1 MKRMKHLDC
10 WGVKHIAP
18 HSPGEPFESWFA
30 RVKSQVPHLPRCVAE
45 SWVHRNWE
53 SSEYDWLPLQCLR
66 FERHMWSV
74 QQVLGVTEG
83 VEPDW
88 ARPWS
93 QGLASGDWAHAP
105 TWLGR
110 YMLENRT
117 WPVPI
122 IVLDN
127 RAGFSGPDGE
137 PLARHHLLEGHM
149 RYAYFHHLVR
159 SGDVLSKHAV
169 WLASL
174 EIAGRNGTARRGPP
188 RPSPAA

>member
-1 MKRMKHLDC
+1 MKRIKHLEC

-18 HSPGEPFESWFA
+18 HGPGEPFESWFA
-30 RVKSQVPHLPRCVAE
+30 RVKSQVSHLPRCVAG
-45 SWVHRNWE
+45 SWVHRNWGG
-53 SSEYDWLPLQCLR
+53 SEYDWLPLQCLR

-74 QQVLGVTEG
+74 QQVLGITGG
-83 VEPDW
+83 VEPSW
-88 ARPWS
+88 ARPRS
-93 QGLASGDWAHAP
+93 EGLASGCWPHAT

-110 YMLENRT
+110 YMLENHT

-127 RAGFSGPDGE
+127 PAGLSDPSGRR
-137 PLARHHLLEGHM
+137 LNRHHLLEGHN

-159 SGDVLSKHAV
+159 SGNVLSEHAV

-174 EIAGRNGTARRGPP
+174 ELAEKNGTARRGPRHP
-188 RPSPAA
+188 RPAA